1 MILIK
6 IVAMSVQ
13 FMAVDVHSVTGVFL
27 HTESPE
33 WLLHATCQ
41 DLHIDGSVLHS
52 LRSLLVNVT
61 VGASTARLLR
71 HAAAPAQAPVTDAC
85 LAELSVALTAEA
97 TLVAQGPL
105 SLEVC

>member
-1 MILIK
+1 MYL
-6 IVAMSVQ
+6 MCEQ

-61 VGASTARLLR
+61 MGASSARLLR
-71 HAAAPAQAPVTDAC
+71 HAATPSQAPVTDAC
-85 LAELSVALTAEA
+85 LAELSVALTVEA

-105 SLEVC
+105 SLEVS